1 VELTV
6 ERRNSTNEI
15 KVFKFGARKG
25 RTENEE
31 LALDQIWIQN
41 TYRNALVQI
50 DREFRGRYNA
60 IVGVDNPALDR
71 MREISDRIKAL
82 RETIKL
88 ERTGVARQRSLMIQY
103 SKMN

>member
-25 RTENEE
+25 QIENEE

-71 MREISDRIKAL
+71 MREINDRIKAL